1 MGNKKQKYY
10 VVWSGHHPGIYHSWD
25 ECKNQTNGYPNPVYK
40 SFENLEEANLAYRDD
55 PQKYIGK
62 KGKKN
67 LKELPLDEKN
77 KPIMFSLSVDAAC
90 SGNPG
95 KLEYQGVFTETE
107 TRVFKVGPFPEG
119 TVNIGEFLALVH
131 ALAYLKK
138 HQLEMPV
145 YSDSRTA
152 ISWVRKKQIRTKL
165 QRTEKTAKLF
175 ELVDRALIWLHENTY
190 STPILKWETRIWGE
204 IPADFGRK

>member
-1 MGNKKQKYY
+1 MANKKQKYY
-10 VVWSGHHPGIYHSWD
+10 VVWSGHHPGIYQSWD

-55 PQKYIGK
+55 PQKYMGK

-77 KPIMFSLSVDAAC
+77 KPNMFSLCVDAAC

-95 KLEYQGVFTETE
+95 ILEYQGVFTETE

-138 HQLEMPV
+138 HKLEMPV

-165 QRTEKTAKLF
+165 PRTEKTAKLF

-190 STPILKWETRIWGE
+190 STPILKWETKLWGE

>member
-1 MGNKKQKYY
+1 MARKKQKYY
-10 VVWSGHHPGIYHSWD
+10 VVWAGHNPGIYESWN
-25 ECKNQTNGYPNPVYK
+25 ECQNLINGYPNPVYK
-40 SFENLEEANLAYRDD
+40 SFDSLEEANQAYRDD
-55 PQKYIGK
+55 PQKFMGK

-67 LKELPLDEKN
+67 LQELQLDEKD
-77 KPIMFSLSVDAAC
+77 KPNLFSISVDAAC

-95 KLEYQGVFTETE
+95 VMEYQGVFTETE
-107 TRVFKVGPFPEG
+107 TQVFKVGPFPEA

-138 HQLEMPV
+138 HQLQMPV
-145 YSDSRTA
+145 YTDSRTA
-152 ISWVRKKQIRTKL
+152 ISWVRKKQIKTNLKRN
-165 QRTEKTAKLF
+165 EKTAKLF
-175 ELVDRALIWLHENTY
+175 DLVDRALIWLHENTY

>member
-1 MGNKKQKYY
+1 MANRKQKYY
-10 VVWSGHHPGIYHSWD
+10 VVWAGHHPGIYESWD

-40 SFENLEEANLAYRDD
+40 SFNNIEEANQAYRDN
-55 PQKYIGK
+55 PQKYIGN
-62 KGKKN
+62 KGKKI
-67 LKELPLDEKN
+67 LSELQLDEKD
-77 KPIMFSLSVDAAC
+77 KPNMFSLCVDAAC

-95 KLEYQGVFTETE
+95 ILEYQGVFTETE

-138 HQLEMPV
+138 HKLEMPV

-175 ELVDRALIWLHENTY
+175 ELVDRALIWLNENTY